1 MFSVQSATVSH
12 YFSITEKIV
21 FKENDLCVTSG
32 LSINGRLFVTPRE
45 QLDALVSPQIFYL
58 LQISIIKMW
67 KY

>member
-58 LQISIIKMW
+58 LQISMIKMW